1 MVLSGL
7 VDFTPHLLII
17 GGIAA
22 ASWLLEKL
30 VKRTP
35 IIGTPASWFVKVLS
49 LFGFFIGAL
58 LLITGINASI
68 GQAWDSGTIYLLIVT
83 GLALI
88 LRPLKD
94 IPWAALFGLLVG
106 GLCVSLVLIFYPLPG
121 TVLGISS
128 TLVYL
133 FVFIVPA
140 LLVYVFFKF
149 AEDLL
154 RLVGMILASKP
165 VSIVLGIACII
176 QGILLLLNTSL
187 FTILIS

>member
-1 MVLSGL
+1 
-7 VDFTPHLLII
+7 DFTPHLLII

-30 VKRTP
+30 VKLTP
-35 IIGTPASWFVKVLS
+35 IIGTPASWTVKVLS

-106 GLCVSLVLIFYPLPG
+106 GLCVGLVILFYPLPG

-128 TLVYL
+128 TWVYL
-133 FVFIVPA
+133 FVFFVPA

-165 VSIVLGIACII
+165 VSIVLGLACII

>member
-30 VKRTP
+30 VKLTP
-35 IIGTPASWFVKVLS
+35 IIGTPASWTVKALS

-106 GLCVSLVLIFYPLPG
+106 GLCVGLVILFYPLPG

-165 VSIVLGIACII
+165 VSIVLGLACII

>member
-7 VDFTPHLLII
+7 IDFTPHLLII

-30 VKRTP
+30 VKLTP
-35 IIGTPASWFVKVLS
+35 IIGTPASWTVKVLS

-106 GLCVSLVLIFYPLPG
+106 GLCVGLVILFYPLPG

-165 VSIVLGIACII
+165 VSIVLGLACII

>member
-30 VKRTP
+30 VKLTP
-35 IIGTPASWFVKVLS
+35 IIGTPASWTVKVLS

-106 GLCVSLVLIFYPLPG
+106 GLCVGLVILFYPLPG

-128 TLVYL
+128 TWVYL

-165 VSIVLGIACII
+165 VSIVLGLACII

>member
-7 VDFTPHLLII
+7 IDFTPHLLII

-121 TVLGISS
+121 TILGISS
-128 TLVYL
+128 TWVYL

>member
-35 IIGTPASWFVKVLS
+35 IIGTPASWSVKVLS

-68 GQAWDSGTIYLLIVT
+68 GQAWDSGTIYLLIIT

-121 TVLGISS
+121 TILGISS
-128 TLVYL
+128 TWVYL

>member
-128 TLVYL
+128 TWVYL

-165 VSIVLGIACII
+165 VSIVLGLACII

>member
-7 VDFTPHLLII
+7 IDFTPHLLII

-30 VKRTP
+30 VKLTP
-35 IIGTPASWFVKVLS
+35 IIGTPASWTVKVLS

-106 GLCVSLVLIFYPLPG
+106 GLCVGLVILFYPLPG

-128 TLVYL
+128 TWVYL

-165 VSIVLGIACII
+165 VSIVLGLACII

>member
-7 VDFTPHLLII
+7 VEFTPHLLIV

-30 VKRTP
+30 VKPTP
-35 IIGTPASWFVKVLS
+35 IIGTPASLTVKILS

-68 GQAWDSGTIYLLIVT
+68 SQAYDSGTIYLLIVT
-83 GLALI
+83 GLALV

-106 GLCVSLVLIFYPLPG
+106 ALCVSLVFIFYPLPEA
-121 TVLGISS
+121 VFGISS
-128 TLVYL
+128 TWIY
-133 FVFIVPA
+133 FGVFIIPA
-140 LLVYVFFKF
+140 LMVYVFFKF

-165 VSIVLGIACII
+165 VSIVLGLTCII

-187 FTILIS
+187 FTILTA

>member
-1 MVLSGL
+1 M
-7 VDFTPHLLII
+7 II

-35 IIGTPASWFVKVLS
+35 IIGTPASWSVKVLS

-68 GQAWDSGTIYLLIVT
+68 GQAWDSGTIYLLIIT

-121 TVLGISS
+121 TILGISS
-128 TLVYL
+128 TWVYL